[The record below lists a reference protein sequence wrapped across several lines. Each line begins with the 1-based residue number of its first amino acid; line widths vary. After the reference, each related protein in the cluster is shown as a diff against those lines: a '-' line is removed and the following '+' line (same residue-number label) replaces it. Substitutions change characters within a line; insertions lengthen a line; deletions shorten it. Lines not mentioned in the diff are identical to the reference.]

1 MVLQTIW
8 FFLWGLL
15 WAVFFMTDGFDL
27 GIGTLYPFL
36 GKTDQDK
43 RIMINSLGP
52 LWDGNEV
59 WLITAGGVTFAAFP
73 LVYSVMFS
81 SLYSALMLILFALI
95 LRGVSFEFRSKI
107 NHPRWRKIWDTCIF
121 VGSFVPALLFGVAFA
136 NIFQGI
142 PIDHNGIYHGTLFTL
157 LNPYGLLGGILFVL
171 LFMIHGALWI
181 SIKSEGDLQERAVSA
196 AKKLWPVLLGVAVVF
211 LIASKFSTRLYDN
224 FIKHPAFFIDI
235 LMTVLALLSVRFF
248 LLRKAFFKAWFAS
261 ALTIV
266 GATFF
271 GVIGLYPNLFPSS
284 LNPRY
289 SLTAYNASSSPL
301 TLKIMLI
308 VVIIFIPVVIGYQI
322 WAYNLFKGKVTEAD
336 LSHDEAYYLIYMK
349 VTFMESKIF
358 MLFVIVDFPRSWAL
372 SRS

>member
-43 RIMINSLGP
+43 RVMINALGP

-95 LRGVSFEFRSKI
+95 LRGVSFEFRGKVES
-107 NHPRWRKIWDTCIF
+107 PRWKKVWDTCIF
-121 VGSFVPALLFGVAFA
+121 IGSFAPALLFGVAFA
-136 NIFQGI
+136 NIFRGI
-142 PIDHNGIYHGTLFTL
+142 PIDHNGMYHGTLFTL
-157 LNPYGLLGGILFVL
+157 LNPYGLLGGVLFVL
-171 LFMIHGALWI
+171 LFMNHGALWLA
-181 SIKSEGDLQERAVSA
+181 IKSEGDLNKRAASTA
-196 AKKLWPVLLGVAVVF
+196 GKLWPALVCVAVVF

-224 FIKHPAFFIDI
+224 YVQHPAFFIVI
-235 LMTVLALLSVRFF
+235 VITVLALLSIRFF
-248 LLRKAFFKAWFAS
+248 LARKAYFKAWFAS

-271 GVIGLYPNLFPSS
+271 GVIGLFPDLFPSS

-289 SLTAYNASSSPL
+289 SLTANNASSSPL

-308 VVIIFIPVVIGYQI
+308 VVIVFIPVVIGYQI

-336 LSHDEAYYLIYMK
+336 LSYDEAY
-349 VTFMESKIF
+349 
-358 MLFVIVDFPRSWAL
+358 
-372 SRS
+372 